1 MPLSYVLRA
10 QSAPDRTTD
19 FQGDFIEETIASVP
33 LSGAHLQE
41 DTRKIHHL
49 LKNYFV
55 AETTEQ
61 WISSIEKRAN
71 GWDDFDALLRHYSG
85 EVNVS
90 RRFPTADLLQEAQTY
105 KSEREFPLNMFL
117 DKMRK
122 MFNIFRDEG
131 EPMSHITKWRELFRR
146 VQHPKL
152 QDTVKAFEVIAELEG
167 ITYSEADNHLTDAV
181 SNIPEY
187 QFPRK
192 VSRV

>member
-1 MPLSYVLRA
+1 MYWAQYESRCSHTASLTGIPDAEEYKVLLGIDLDCATLRKVESDQADTIIKAADSGKFKEEHTWPEREVKFENDLSTIAEVNDMPLSYVLRA

-71 GWDDFDALLRHYSG
+71 GRDNFDALHRHYSSEG
-85 EVNVS
+85 NV
-90 RRFPTADLLQEAQTY
+90 R
-105 KSEREFPLNMFL
+105 
-117 DKMRK
+117 
-122 MFNIFRDEG
+122 
-131 EPMSHITKWRELFRR
+131 
-146 VQHPKL
+146 
-152 QDTVKAFEVIAELEG
+152 
-167 ITYSEADNHLTDAV
+167 
-181 SNIPEY
+181 
-187 QFPRK
+187 
-192 VSRV
+192 